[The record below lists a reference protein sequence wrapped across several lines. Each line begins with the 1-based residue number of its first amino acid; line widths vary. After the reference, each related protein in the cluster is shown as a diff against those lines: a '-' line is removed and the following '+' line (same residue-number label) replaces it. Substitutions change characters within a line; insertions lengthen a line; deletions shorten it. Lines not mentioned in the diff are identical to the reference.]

1 MVDVFVSYCREDKP
15 LVLPIVSSLKEIGL
29 EVWYDQNLGAGMP
42 FRREIKEKLSAA
54 QVVVVC
60 WSATSVQSDWVYAEA
75 EQGRTEEKL
84 VPLRLGE
91 CELPLPFGALH
102 CLELREPVEIAAE
115 VKRRV
120 LDRKQSDP
128 VGAATRA
135 YLGVGHP
142 VFPEV
147 VCELLERA
155 THTSDWDLI
164 VKMVTKIAALA
175 DELKV
180 ELSALEYFAANR
192 NSDMPEQ
199 IDDLI
204 NEEEL
209 GMSQAAALDCSFWSI
224 EGASLQLLGEL
235 EPIVE
240 QLQEIA
246 ACASAGRHRL

>member
-29 EVWYDQNLGAGMP
+29 VVWYDQNLGAGVP

-60 WSATSVQSDWVYAEA
+60 WSEKSVESDWVYAEA
-75 EQGRTEEKL
+75 EQGRAEEKL
-84 VPLRLGE
+84 VSLRLGE

-102 CLELREPVEIAAE
+102 CLELREPVEIATE

-120 LDRKQSDP
+120 LDQKQSDP

-135 YLGVGHP
+135 SLGVGHP

-147 VCELLERA
+147 LCELLARA
-155 THTSDWDLI
+155 THINDWKLI
-164 VKMVTKIAALA
+164 VEMVSKIKVLA
-175 DELKV
+175 DDLEV
-180 ELSALEYFAANR
+180 ELSALEHFAENR
-192 NSDMPEQ
+192 RLYVPESVA
-199 IDDLI
+199 DLM

-209 GMSQAAALDCSFWSI
+209 GLSQADALRTEYWGL
-224 EGASLQLLGEL
+224 EGAAQQLLGEL
-235 EPIVE
+235 EPLVE
-240 QLQEIA
+240 QLEKIS
-246 ACASAGRHRL
+246 ACAAEGHRRL